1 MSIPL
6 ALFALPNGAEVIGAI
21 DSEAYD
27 QSEIVLEHPL
37 VIRPIQKKDGGL
49 ALDLFPHSL
58 SNPEGKHTFYLGQI
72 LSRSKDIPAQL
83 EKAYLERTS
92 RIILSGVLDAMEKK
106 L

>member
-6 ALFALPNGAEVIGAI
+6 ALFALPNGAEVIGAV
-21 DSEAYD
+21 DSEDFAGTT
-27 QSEIVLEHPL
+27 ITLEHPL
-37 VIRPIQKKDGGL
+37 VIRPIQKKDGGI

-58 SNPEGKHTFYLGQI
+58 SNPEGKHKFYKAQI
-72 LSRSKDIPAQL
+72 LSRSEAIPPGL

>member
-1 MSIPL
+1 MTVL
-6 ALFALPNGAEVIGAI
+6 ALFSLANGAELIGAV
-21 DSEAYD
+21 DSASD
-27 QSEIVLEHPL
+27 TTITLEHPL

-58 SNPEGKHTFYLGQI
+58 SNPEGKHTFNESQI
-72 LSRSKDIPAQL
+72 LSRSEVVPAAL

-92 RIILSGVLDAMEKK
+92 RIILSGVLDAMEAK

>member
-1 MSIPL
+1 MSTPL
-6 ALFALPNGAEVIGAI
+6 ALFVLPNGAEIIGT
-21 DSEAYD
+21 
-27 QSEIVLEHPL
+27 IVEHNVGISITLEHPL

-58 SNPEGKHTFYLGQI
+58 SNPEGKHIFNEQQL
-72 LSRSKDIPAQL
+72 LSRSDTVPAQL

-92 RIILSGVLDAMEKK
+92 RIILSGVLDAMEGK